1 MRKLMNSIK
10 SRQASE
16 PSAIKGRHLRPYA
29 KQWTL
34 AAVLSALCMSI
45 FAAPMLLKGPEDDEP
60 LMPFKKLIRFDIAV
74 EDETLYLALRRWATE
89 SGYQIVW
96 DAGKDFP
103 ARNTRYTAQHM
114 EEAIEQVM
122 ADSEGSSYPLHAC
135 TYANKVIRVL
145 HVSQTCQRN

>member
-1 MRKLMNSIK
+1 MNSFTH
-10 SRQASE
+10 RQVPKPDAAKARQLSTCV
-16 PSAIKGRHLRPYA
+16 

-34 AAVLSALCMSI
+34 ASVLSALCVSVL
-45 FAAPMLLKGPEDDEP
+45 AAPMLLKGPEDDEP
-60 LMPFKKLIRFDIAV
+60 LMPFKKLIRFEITV
-74 EDETLYLALRRWATE
+74 EDETLYLGLRRWATE
-89 SGYQIVW
+89 TGYQIVW

-103 ARNTRYTAQHM
+103 ARNTRYTAQNI

-145 HVSQTCQRN
+145 HVSQTCQRNG